1 MPVRAPHTRRA
12 RPRLIKFVI
21 ILILIGLTFNYLRP
35 LPHASAS
42 VGTLASEVADVQL
55 NWPAQAA
62 GAFSAQGFG
71 LLATHGPQEQR
82 PTASLAK
89 LITVLAVLEKQPL
102 KIGEQGPTFTMGD
115 ADVALFEKYYSQG
128 GAYVKVEE
136 GTQLS
141 LYQMLQAILLPSAN
155 NIADALAITTFGS
168 METYHEYANEMLNR
182 LGLNQT
188 IVAGDAS
195 GMLPVSKS
203 TPTDLVRLGDL
214 ALQNPVVA
222 EIAAQ
227 PSATL
232 PVHGIIY
239 SANSRLGYNNIIGI
253 KTGLTDEAGGCFLF
267 AAKYTVKGA
276 PPVTMIGVVTGMP
289 TLSSALAASTP
300 LINSAKPYFVVK
312 TPVKAG
318 DVFGTLTTAWKTQ
331 VTVIAKQDITM
342 LTWRGTGLTSSV
354 ELARIS
360 RSLPKGSQVGTA
372 VVNSGGYRS
381 TAPLVIQDAIS
392 GPDWH
397 WRLKRF

>member
-1 MPVRAPHTRRA
+1 MPVRAPHSRRA

-21 ILILIGLTFNYLRP
+21 ILMLIGLVFNYLRP

-55 NWPAQAA
+55 NWPAQSQ
-62 GAFSAQGFG
+62 GAFAAQGFG
-71 LLATHGPQEQR
+71 LLATHGSQEQR

-102 KIGEQGPTFTMGD
+102 KPGEQGPTLTMGD
-115 ADVALFEKYYSQG
+115 ADVALFEKYFREG
-128 GAYVKVEE
+128 GAYVKVEK

-141 LYQMLQAILLPSAN
+141 LYQMLQAVLLPSAN
-155 NIADALAITTFGS
+155 NIADGLAVATFGS
-168 METYHEYANEMLNR
+168 MDNYHTYANEMLKR

-214 ALQNPVVA
+214 VLQNPVIA
-222 EIAAQ
+222 EIVAQ

-239 SANSRLGYNNIIGI
+239 SANSRLGYNNVIGI

-276 PPVTMIGVVTGMP
+276 APVTMIGVITGMP
-289 TLSSALAASTP
+289 TLNAALAASSP

-318 DVFGTLTTAWKTQ
+318 DVFGSLTTAWN
-331 VTVIAKQDITM
+331 VHVNVIAKQDITM
-342 LTWRGTGLTSSV
+342 LTWRGVGLSSSV

-372 VVNSGGYRS
+372 VVSSGGYKS
-381 TAPLVIQDAIS
+381 TAPLVLQDAIA
-392 GPDWH
+392 GPDWQ
-397 WRLKRF
+397 WRLRRF